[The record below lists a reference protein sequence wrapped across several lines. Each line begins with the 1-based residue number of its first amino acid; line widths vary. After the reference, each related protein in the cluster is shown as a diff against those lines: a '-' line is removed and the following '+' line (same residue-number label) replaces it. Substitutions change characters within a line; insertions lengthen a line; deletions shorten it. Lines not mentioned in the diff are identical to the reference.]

1 MVATRGWVSL
11 FLKGLSTG
19 KFLMLQWIAPNTH
32 EHMGITNWTYQ
43 VIKNILNKIWCWERE
58 WCYMLYIDID
68 RYRYIYWR
76 KKIRGGYGHVSFL
89 KMYVIIKNEERIVK
103 LSFVM

>member
-1 MVATRGWVSL
+1 
-11 FLKGLSTG
+11 
-19 KFLMLQWIAPNTH
+19 
-32 EHMGITNWTYQ
+32 
-43 VIKNILNKIWCWERE
+43 
-58 WCYMLYIDID
+58 MLYIDID